1 MHPDKKRTHTIIVR
15 LDEFPQTGETEVTGT
30 QITKESIARAPEPPS
45 PVPPVP
51 SVPRMATP
59 LLASDST
66 GCSRLASRFCEW
78 TRTVRLASF
87 AQRVRAI
94 RSHCM

>member
-1 MHPDKKRTHTIIVR
+1 MHPDKKSTHTIIVR

-30 QITKESIARAPEPPS
+30 QITKESITRAPEPPS
-45 PVPPVP
+45 PVP
-51 SVPRMATP
+51 SVSRMATP

-94 RSHCM
+94 RSRCM